1 MEHLV
6 HTVCKKSMINVIKI
20 VDFSDKPNVI
30 GSDCSPSP
38 KKFVAN
44 TERFELEE
52 QKDERM

>member
-1 MEHLV
+1 M
-6 HTVCKKSMINVIKI
+6 IKI
-20 VDFSDKPNVI
+20 DFKFKFSDKPNAI

-44 TERFELEE
+44 TDMERFELEE